1 MKKLLLV
8 VVSLSMVLA
17 GCSGDDTKASSPSV
31 SSYGK

>member
-8 VVSLSMVLA
+8 VVSLSMVLV
-17 GCSGDDTKASSPSV
+17 GCSSDDTATSGPSV

>member
-8 VVSLSMVLA
+8 VVSLSMVLV
-17 GCSGDDTKASSPSV
+17 GCSADDTSTSGPSV